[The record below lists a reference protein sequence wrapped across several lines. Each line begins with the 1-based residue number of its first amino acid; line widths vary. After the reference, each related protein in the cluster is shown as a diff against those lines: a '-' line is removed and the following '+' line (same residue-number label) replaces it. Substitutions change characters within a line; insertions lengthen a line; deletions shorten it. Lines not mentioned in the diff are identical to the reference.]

1 MKGIVLAGGTGSRL
15 FPLTKITNKHLLPI
29 HDKPMIYYPIQSLV
43 EAGITDLMV
52 VTGGRNSGDFL
63 RLLANGKEFGL
74 KHINYTYQEG
84 EGGIADALALAEHF
98 AEGSRV
104 CVVLGDN
111 IIEGSIA
118 EAVRDFQRQ
127 ERGAKILLKEVP
139 DAERFGV
146 AEIDG
151 DRIRGIEEKP
161 ARPKS
166 KYAVTGIYMYD
177 ETVFDKTR
185 TLKPSAR
192 GELEITDVNNAY
204 IREGTMTFN
213 YLEGWWTDAGTFD
226 SLLRAA
232 NLVHDTNQKDTSR
245 KKPSVSA
252 AAGGVEKA

>member
-29 HDKPMIYYPIQSLV
+29 FDKPMIYYPIQTLV
-43 EAGITDLMV
+43 EAGIRDLLI

-84 EGGIADALALAEHF
+84 EGGIAEALALAEHF
-98 AEGSRV
+98 AEGAKT
-104 CVVLGDN
+104 CVILGDN
-111 IIEGSIA
+111 IIESSIA
-118 EAVRDFQRQ
+118 GAVRDFERQ

-139 DAERFGV
+139 DADRFGV
-146 AEIDG
+146 AELDG
-151 DRIRGIEEKP
+151 NRIIGIEEKP
-161 ARPKS
+161 KRPKS
-166 KYAVTGIYMYD
+166 NYAVTGIYMYD

-204 IREGTMTFN
+204 ISEGTMTFGH
-213 YLEGWWTDAGTFD
+213 LDGWWTDAGTFE

-232 NLVHDTNQKDTSR
+232 NLVSDTRQKQQ
-245 KKPSVSA
+245 PVLSA
-252 AAGGVEKA
+252 AGASDRT

>member
-29 HDKPMIYYPIQSLV
+29 YDKPMIYYPIQTLV
-43 EAGITDLMV
+43 EAGIRDLLV

-84 EGGIADALALAEHF
+84 EGGIAEALALAEHF
-98 AEGSRV
+98 ADKSKI

-111 IIEGSIA
+111 IIEGSIR
-118 EAVRDFQRQ
+118 EAVRDFEQQ
-127 ERGAKILLKEVP
+127 ERGAKILLKKVN

-146 AEIDG
+146 AEIQG
-151 DRIRGIEEKP
+151 DHIVGIEEKP
-161 ARPKS
+161 SQPKS
-166 KYAVTGIYMYD
+166 NYAVTGIYMYD

-204 IREGTMTFN
+204 IREGTMTFS
-213 YLEGWWTDAGTFD
+213 YLQGWWTDAGTFE

-232 NLVHDTNQKDTSR
+232 NLVHETR
-245 KKPSVSA
+245 KQDREPALA
-252 AAGGVEKA
+252 ATGGVEHT

>member
-29 HDKPMIYYPIQSLV
+29 HDKPMIYYPIQTLV

-185 TLKPSAR
+185 TLEPSAR

-232 NLVHDTNQKDTSR
+232 NLVHDTSR
-245 KKPSVSA
+245 KTPSVSA